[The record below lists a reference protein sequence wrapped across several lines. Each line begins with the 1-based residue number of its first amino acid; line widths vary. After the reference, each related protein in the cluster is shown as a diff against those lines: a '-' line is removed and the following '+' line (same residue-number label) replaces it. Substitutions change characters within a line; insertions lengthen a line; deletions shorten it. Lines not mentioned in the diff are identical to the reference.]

1 MELSGKYSANELCK
15 EMCINRSGFYKW
27 FNRLYNP
34 SSKLKDRINNI
45 QLFIEYYIKYPSH
58 GYRWLNAKIRLDTG
72 LIMSDQYAHRICKYA
87 GIVSQARHVK
97 RYGKAKKELKGFP
110 NLVLKSMKVT
120 RPFMV
125 VVSDMTAFWANGV
138 YYELTLFMDLY
149 NNEIIAYSLS
159 NKKGDPNTYHLA
171 LLEVLQK
178 KKEYTEFETI
188 LHTDQGSVYSS
199 KKFNESLPLY
209 NIIHSMSRAGKPTDN
224 GAMEAI
230 NGWLKEELFIDLKI
244 NDSDDVPSTIEN
256 YIHFFNYERPAY
268 MLNYET
274 PMSFKEK
281 NLIQD
286 KYKKRIEDE
295 QKLKSISELCIL
307 LNSLCIIQ
315 DN

>member
-1 MELSGKYSANELCK
+1 MELSGKYSINKLCI
-15 EMCINRSGFYKW
+15 EMNVNRSGFYKW
-27 FNRLYNP
+27 LDRLST
-34 SSKLKDRINNI
+34 SSTRMQDRINNI
-45 QLFIEYYIKYPSH
+45 HLFIEYHTKYPSH
-58 GYRWLNAKIRLDTG
+58 GYRWLNAKIKLDKG
-72 LIMSDQYAHRICKYA
+72 LVISDQYAHKICKYA
-87 GIVSQARHVK
+87 GIASQARHIK

-120 RPFMV
+120 AQFMV
-125 VVSDMTAFWANGV
+125 AVSDMTAFWASGV

-159 NKKGDPNTYHLA
+159 NKKGDPSTYHLA

-178 KKEYTEFETI
+178 KKEYTDFETI

-230 NGWLKEELFIDLKI
+230 NGWLKEELFIDLNI
-244 NDSDDVPSTIEN
+244 NDSDDIPSTIEK

-274 PMSFKEK
+274 PISFKEK
-281 NLIQD
+281 NLVQD
-286 KYKKRIEDE
+286 KYKKRIEAE
-295 QKLKSISELCIL
+295 EKHKVLCELYLLLKSLWI
-307 LNSLCIIQ
+307 N
-315 DN
+315 